1 MLRVRMLIW
10 TPLNAAELQKA
21 MHSTNVGPAALIP
34 VQSGT
39 VLLPSLDIK
48 LNEAALM
55 ASRVRRIAGGA
66 TLAVWNADAAVVYIF
81 STSIGRAS
89 SWGTRD
95 AVLELIAQAQRSG
108 PIAKLFNRA
117 SGVLVGVREREKWQR
132 DAVERLATVFP
143 GADRDAAL
151 ERVRDFA
158 NGAGA
163 VPAFLRAVGLPDV
176 ALVAELAEQGRAD
189 SWLGTLAPPR
199 PPTWPLALIVPG
211 VLMIVVAAILLG
223 VPSLLAGAIA
233 GALTL
238 SLFLSVRVLAKQLV
252 ARKPINA
259 VLPVIPV
266 TQGAAPT
273 D

>member
-1 MLRVRMLIW
+1 MSRVRMLIW

-21 MHSTNVGPAALIP
+21 MHGANVGPAALVP

-39 VLLPSLDIK
+39 VLLPSTAIK

-55 ASRVRRIAGGA
+55 AARVRKIAGGS
-66 TLAVWNADAAVVYIF
+66 TLAIWNEDAALVYYF
-81 STSIGRAS
+81 TTSIGRAT
-89 SWGTRD
+89 SWGTKD
-95 AVLELIAQAQRSG
+95 AVLRLVAQAQRSG
-108 PIAKLFNRA
+108 PIGRLFNR
-117 SGVLVGVREREKWQR
+117 STGSLVGVREREKWQL
-132 DAVERLATVFP
+132 DAAGRLATMFP

-151 ERVRDFA
+151 ERFRDFA

-176 ALVAELAEQGRAD
+176 AQVAELAEQGRAD
-189 SWLGTLAPPR
+189 SWLATLAPPR
-199 PPTWPLALIVPG
+199 PPTWLLSLLAPG
-211 VLMIVVAAILLG
+211 ALVIAIAAVLLG
-223 VPSLLAGAIA
+223 VPSLLAGAAA
-233 GALTL
+233 GLLFIGLLLT
-238 SLFLSVRVLAKQLV
+238 VRVLARQLV
-252 ARKPINA
+252 TRKPINA